1 MNEKLLEK
9 QFTTAVRK
17 AGGRAYKFVS
27 PTMAGMPDRLVIFP
41 GGRVGFIELKA
52 PGQKAR
58 PLQKHRLEELTGFG
72 LYARVLDS
80 PHDIQEVIH
89 GIQTA

>member
-1 MNEKLLEK
+1 MNEKQLEK
-9 QFTTAVRK
+9 QFTQAVSK
-17 AGGRAYKFVS
+17 AGGKAYKFVS
-27 PTMAGMPDRLVIFP
+27 PTTAGMPDRLVIFP
-41 GGRVGFIELKA
+41 GGKVGFIELKA

-58 PLQKHRLEELTGFG
+58 PLQVHRLEELNGYG
-72 LYARVLDS
+72 MYARVLDS